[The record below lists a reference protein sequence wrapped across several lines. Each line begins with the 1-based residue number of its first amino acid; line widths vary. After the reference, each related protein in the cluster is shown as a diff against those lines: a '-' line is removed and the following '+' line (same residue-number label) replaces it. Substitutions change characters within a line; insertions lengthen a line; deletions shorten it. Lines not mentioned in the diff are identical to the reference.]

1 MYTLTYNTVCICP
14 PFPPPLRAPLLLHR
28 VDAVKK
34 RRQMVLL
41 FESVDDVKTHFNRR
55 LLDLR
60 ELKKQIS
67 GSLEGDSMRIQD
79 ISNELTDIQE
89 KHPACASRI
98 AELVRS
104 KPFLPGQQAGA
115 AAGGESK
122 KAGGGGGGKPL
133 FVARASTSAE
143 WPELRSE
150 FTEMEVLQV
159 REGER
164 DSSFQARTPQMVC
177 RGSFRG
183 ISFGVYLWGISLG
196 YIFEGST
203 LMSAL
208 PYVHSRE
215 NKYVSCVPRV
225 PRVSTTAETLRP

>member
-1 MYTLTYNTVCICP
+1 
-14 PFPPPLRAPLLLHR
+14 
-28 VDAVKK
+28 
-34 RRQMVLL
+34 MVLL

-122 KAGGGGGGKPL
+122 KAGGGGGGGGGGGKPL

-159 REGER
+159 REG
-164 DSSFQARTPQMVC
+164 D
-177 RGSFRG
+177 
-183 ISFGVYLWGISLG
+183 
-196 YIFEGST
+196 
-203 LMSAL
+203 
-208 PYVHSRE
+208 
-215 NKYVSCVPRV
+215 
-225 PRVSTTAETLRP
+225 

>member
-1 MYTLTYNTVCICP
+1 MLYGGVCVVARMNQPCILTYNTVCICP
-14 PFPPPLRAPLLLHR
+14 PSPLLSVHPFFCR

-122 KAGGGGGGKPL
+122 KAGGGGSGGSGGGGKPL

-164 DSSFQARTPQMVC
+164 DSSCRFIIQARAPQWFVG
-177 RGSFRG
+177 GSF
-183 ISFGVYLWGISLG
+183 
-196 YIFEGST
+196 
-203 LMSAL
+203 
-208 PYVHSRE
+208 
-215 NKYVSCVPRV
+215 
-225 PRVSTTAETLRP
+225 